1 MLVAKINPTG
11 KLAKQDNPFEV
22 SSIEASNIVVLARP
36 YILGT
41 TKEVAFEVAFGNVVV
56 AEDGTKSFIN
66 LFSSEAVLTQEELGE
81 WSDDL
86 SVLDAVAVK
95 LGTSIESSEVF

>member
-86 SVLDAVAVK
+86 SVLNAVAAK
-95 LGTSIESSEVF
+95 LGTSVESTEVL

>member
-22 SSIEASNIVVLARP
+22 SSIEASNIVALARP

-56 AEDGTKSFIN
+56 AEDGTKAFAS

-86 SVLDAVAVK
+86 SILNAIATK
-95 LGTSIESSEVF
+95 LGTAVESSEVL